1 MNPFSPN
8 KLRLILKIN
17 LFEKY
22 FNRTQIREKKSVGN
36 RKKNNIVLI
45 VVVFVFIRSK
55 TLYLK
60 EEMIRA
66 IYFFYH
72 K

>member
-1 MNPFSPN
+1 MKILQIEKIMWFFDFS
-8 KLRLILKIN
+8 